1 MTEEKGN
8 RMAYSSELIRTV
20 SYVGESPTGKEW
32 EQTLH
37 VKKASLDDDEYII
50 LSVEDLQDSGVIIHS
65 EAQAKELFRAIKTA
79 GEKIGWF
86 ENA

>member
-1 MTEEKGN
+1 MTEEKVS
-8 RMAYSSELIRTV
+8 RMAYRSELIRTV
-20 SYVGESPTGKEW
+20 SYVGKSPTGKEW
-32 EQTLH
+32 ESTLL
-37 VKKASLDDDEYII
+37 VKTTKLDDDEYII
-50 LSVEDLQDSGVIIHS
+50 IRSENSEDTGTFIWS

>member
-1 MTEEKGN
+1 
-8 RMAYSSELIRTV
+8 MAYRSELIRTV
-20 SYVGESPTGKEW
+20 SYVGKSPTGKEW
-32 EQTLH
+32 ESTLL
-37 VKKASLDDDEYII
+37 VKTTKLDDDEYII
-50 LSVEDLQDSGVIIHS
+50 IRSENSEDTGTFIWS

>member
-1 MTEEKGN
+1 MTEEKGSK
-8 RMAYSSELIRTV
+8 MAYSSELIRTV

-32 EQTLH
+32 ESTLL
-37 VKKASLDDDEYII
+37 VKTAKLDDDEHII
-50 LSVEDLQDSGVIIHS
+50 IRSENSEDTGTFIYS

-86 ENA
+86 EDA